1 MSLVLSTSKTTWT
14 KTCNLV
20 LQKADH
26 NTLSALTE
34 GLRVTTK
41 LAVGPRRRLTSTNN
55 PPSWPAQLP
64 EPQCC
69 DTIPRRYQKVTMGAV
84 CSQRDLDS
92 VETWEL
98 RKLIPMS
105 RFILHGALQRLIA
118 GVMAARCLLIR
129 SQITMH
135 VEGTKSQLIQVQ
147 SQSKC
152 YHVQHGLQ
160 TEERHEKVVV

>member
-1 MSLVLSTSKTTWT
+1 
-14 KTCNLV
+14 
-20 LQKADH
+20 
-26 NTLSALTE
+26 
-34 GLRVTTK
+34 
-41 LAVGPRRRLTSTNN
+41 
-55 PPSWPAQLP
+55 
-64 EPQCC
+64 
-69 DTIPRRYQKVTMGAV
+69 MGAV
-84 CSQRDLDS
+84 CSRRGLDS

-105 RFILHGALQRLIA
+105 RFILYGALQRSIA

-147 SQSKC
+147 SQSKWC